1 MGAAMAAT
9 NLSLLNFRIRV
20 MQPHDTP
27 CELRPTVVVLPLP
40 ILPQDTQAQLG
51 HRVLKM
57 ISLHFLESLCS
68 TLAGYIPWRAI
79 PRIPRDFPAN
89 TLICA
94 LFLFRF
100 VIQFLR
106 AQDAS
111 LGQEKSMRR
120 PAELR
125 YTNIEKCA
133 RERKRNT
140 NLLLNLWV
148 VQGWDFLCFLS
159 LYSFLWFLHVG

>member
-1 MGAAMAAT
+1 MLTAIHGTTVASIWQTMRGRLGRLVTILAAAVTAAMAAT

-89 TLICA
+89 TLISA

-106 AQDAS
+106 AQRCVFRAGEKHAAS
-111 LGQEKSMRR
+111 SRVEIHKYRKMR
-120 PAELR
+120 A
-125 YTNIEKCA
+125 
-133 RERKRNT
+133 
-140 NLLLNLWV
+140 
-148 VQGWDFLCFLS
+148 
-159 LYSFLWFLHVG
+159 